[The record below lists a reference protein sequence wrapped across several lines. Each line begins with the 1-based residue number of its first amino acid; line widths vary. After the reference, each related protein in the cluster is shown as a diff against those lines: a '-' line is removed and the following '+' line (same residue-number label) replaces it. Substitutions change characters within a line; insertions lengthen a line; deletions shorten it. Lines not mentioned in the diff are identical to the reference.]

1 MGRGKQPTGAMSKML
16 VAPVLFFDIAAE
28 RLDI

>member
-1 MGRGKQPTGAMSKML
+1 MGRGKQPTGAMSEML
-16 VAPVLFFDIAAE
+16 VVPVLFDIAAE